1 MNPDAAGSSYEGSEP
16 YEQKVGYG
24 RHATHR
30 LSLSR
35 ETQVGPRGLKRFRA
49 RVENLFLQNESFGG
63 PPTLRMGICHARIS
77 RLQKYC
83 DFPRPFEILLGDVS
97 LDGWAVIID
106 RGGLA

>member
-63 PPTLRMGICHARIS
+63 PPTLRRGSVTRGSVDSKNIS
-77 RLQKYC
+77 
-83 DFPRPFEILLGDVS
+83 IS
-97 LDGWAVIID
+97 LDRSRSYWEMLAWTA
-106 RGGLA
+106 GLSSLIVED